1 MKQKYV
7 IALAV
12 LAIAINLYVG
22 LTHVM
27 LNPAQMRI
35 VNAKDAQQADYIVS
49 NNSFHF
55 PLHFKNQRST
65 NE

>member
-1 MKQKYV
+1 MKQKYM
-7 IALAV
+7 IALAI

-35 VNAKDAQQADYIVS
+35 VNA
-49 NNSFHF
+49 
-55 PLHFKNQRST
+55 LEST
-65 NE
+65 IYK

>member
-35 VNAKDAQQADYIVS
+35 VNA
-49 NNSFHF
+49 
-55 PLHFKNQRST
+55 LEST
-65 NE
+65 IYK